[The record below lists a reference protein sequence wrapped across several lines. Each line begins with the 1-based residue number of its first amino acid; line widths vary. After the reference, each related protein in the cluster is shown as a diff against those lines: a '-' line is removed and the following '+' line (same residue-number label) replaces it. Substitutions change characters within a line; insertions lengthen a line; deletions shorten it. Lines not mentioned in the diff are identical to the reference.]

1 MDWRFQKGGCLKEK
15 WDAIVSRREMDVGK
29 NTVQFRAEIKIRI
42 TVWDGLGLGLVLKVN
57 SGFWLGVEL
66 GLRLE

>member
-29 NTVQFRAEIKIRI
+29 NTVQFRAEKKKSK
-42 TVWDGLGLGLVLKVN
+42 DAK
-57 SGFWLGVEL
+57 SGM
-66 GLRLE
+66 RMS